1 MTKRTV
7 QRTDFP
13 GNSHQFLD
21 SEEDEKSMEA
31 LDAVGEVLHGA
42 DVAITERRIIW
53 SDGERLSVDQT
64 AERIHKQSGADLGR
78 IKIHVIGWLEMGFV
92 PNGLNEKE
100 MELFEIQIGDWVDEY
115 EAGNFS

>member
-7 QRTDFP
+7 QRADFL
-13 GNSHQFLD
+13 GDFHQALD
-21 SEEDEKSMEA
+21 SEEGDKSMEA
-31 LDAVGEVLHGA
+31 LDAVGDALHDA
-42 DVAITERRIIW
+42 DLDIKNRRIIW

-64 AERIHKQSGADLGR
+64 AERIHKQSGADLSR

-100 MELFEIQIGDWVDEY
+100 MELFEIQIGDWADDY
-115 EAGNFS
+115 EAGNFA